1 MLYDPET
8 RASLLV
14 SLSDPA
20 SQEAWTEFATIYR
33 PIIVRVAQARGLQH
47 ADADDLA
54 QDVLSAVGRRVGS
67 FQSTGTGSF
76 RRWLYQITRN
86 LVVNHLTRSKGPIG
100 SGDSDVQQMLLQQ
113 PSPEGETATL
123 FQLEVRRF
131 EFQQAAEKLQAEFSE
146 STWMAFWLTSVEQ
159 LSIDEAANRLSKSAG
174 SIRVARCRVL
184 ARFRQHIHDS
194 KQDNDT

>member
-1 MLYDPET
+1 MLRDPET

-14 SLSDPA
+14 SLSDPT
-20 SQEAWTEFATIYR
+20 SQEAWTQFAAVYR
-33 PIIVRVAQARGLQH
+33 PIIVRVAQSRGLQP
-47 ADADDLA
+47 ADAEDLA
-54 QDVLSAVGRRVGS
+54 QDVLSAVGRRVGL
-67 FQSTGTGSF
+67 FQSTGEGSF

-123 FQLEVRRF
+123 FQLEVRRIR
-131 EFQQAAEKLQAEFSE
+131 FQQAAEKLQAEFSE
-146 STWMAFWLTSVEQ
+146 TTWMAFWLTSVEQ
-159 LSIDEAANRLSKSAG
+159 LSIDEAASRLGKSAG

-184 ARFRQHIHDS
+184 ARFREQIHDS
-194 KQDNDT
+194 EQDNDT